1 MRPILFRIPI
11 SGAEIAVGSY
21 STFYLLAWVIGPLVG
36 AWFAA
41 RRGVGWQRVLLVYY
55 GALAAGIAGARL
67 LDLFVAGAFYADQ
80 PARAWALSFQGFSLY
95 GGLVTACVAAIAL
108 ARAVRL
114 PVWRLADS
122 SVPGIVT
129 GIVLMRVGC
138 LLRGCCY
145 GEITTLPWGVTYP
158 VGSMPWAQQVTQG
171 AVGLLGSLTGA
182 AAMRPV
188 HPTQLYEVL
197 GALLAGAFALW
208 LMRRGVADGVAF
220 LAFAGGFT
228 AVRLANGFLRVR
240 QDVITAP
247 AWFYPVLYVAMIVV
261 LGGLTAWRLATP
273 SPSSP
278 RRGPA

>member
-1 MRPILFRIPI
+1 MSPILFRIPI
-11 SGAEIAVGSY
+11 GGTEFAVGAY
-21 STFYLLAWVIGPLVG
+21 STLYLLAWAVGPLVG

-41 RRGVGWQRVLLVYY
+41 RRGMEWRRVLAVYF

-67 LDLFVAGAFYADQ
+67 LDLFVAGGFYSDE
-80 PARAWALSFQGFSLY
+80 PARAWSWSFQGFSLY

-108 ARAVRL
+108 ARVVRL

-122 SVPGIVT
+122 SVPGIVS
-129 GIVLMRVGC
+129 GIVLMRIGC
-138 LLRGCCY
+138 LLRGCCF

-171 AVGLLGSLTGA
+171 TVGLLGSLTGA

-188 HPTQLYEVL
+188 HPTQLYEVMGAVAV
-197 GALLAGAFALW
+197 GALALV
-208 LMRRGVADGVAF
+208 LLRRGVADGVAF

-247 AWFYPVLYVAMIVV
+247 PWFYPALYVAMIVV
-261 LGGLTAWRLATP
+261 LGGLVAWRLATP